1 MSETVENL
9 SVDQEETQGKEQ
21 KTFSA
26 EYVRALRSESR
37 THRLAAKTNEQALR
51 KLLGIMDTEELGNVN
66 SRIAAFEQ
74 TQQQRETD
82 LLAKA
87 NKKLIGA
94 EIKALA
100 GYDTALLAEL
110 IDCSQITVDDNGSI
124 TGLDEAVQKVAE
136 RFPAVKKPSAEPFS
150 LGASLENMSVSKS
163 VNQQMNEAIRASIR

>member
-37 THRLAAKTNEQALR
+37 THRL
-51 KLLGIMDTEELGNVN
+51 
-66 SRIAAFEQ
+66 AAFEQ

-110 IDCSQITVDDNGSI
+110 IDYSQITVQGRAKESVYAAVRS
-124 TGLDEAVQKVAE
+124 GEA
-136 RFPAVKKPSAEPFS
+136 R
-150 LGASLENMSVSKS
+150 L
-163 VNQQMNEAIRASIR
+163 